1 MGSNRFFHD
10 RLRIF
15 HLQVLSGVYRAQYG
29 SRRSEDAGPAEPG
42 HCTHRPRNLCRGGS
56 GDSTLELRKELK
68 DRSALQTL
76 GPELLRG
83 GPDSDCGG
91 DHARKHL
98 APLRSL
104 RLIVRDWAA
113 SGSRTAIGQLTRQ
126 QSMHTV
132 MQFLQ
137 TTFSPL
143 VLIFTV
149 SNLAAMGLQVKMPD
163 VIVAFRNKKSLALI
177 FVWGW
182 VLGPA
187 VGYLI
192 TKALPLAEPYVI
204 VVLLM
209 SLAPCAP
216 FLQQMVGKAR
226 GDMGFAGALI
236 PLVAVGTVVLMPL
249 MAPLLIKGLTISTW
263 ALAKPLLLTILLP
276 LLLGAGIRHYA
287 ATGADKIF
295 PAVKGLALLSTLL
308 TIVWCLLIY
317 GRGMLNTAGELAL
330 LSMTLFMVG
339 MALITYRF
347 GFGMKQNQRSVMA
360 LGMGTRNVA
369 AVLAAALAIPNA
381 DPRIVVMTI
390 MWTLW
395 SVVLAAIAAKIFAKQ
410 AGGIAAG
417 AAA

>member
-1 MGSNRFFHD
+1 MN
-10 RLRIF
+10 
-15 HLQVLSGVYRAQYG
+15 A
-29 SRRSEDAGPAEPG
+29 
-42 HCTHRPRNLCRGGS
+42 
-56 GDSTLELRKELK
+56 
-68 DRSALQTL
+68 
-76 GPELLRG
+76 
-83 GPDSDCGG
+83 
-91 DHARKHL
+91 
-98 APLRSL
+98 
-104 RLIVRDWAA
+104 
-113 SGSRTAIGQLTRQ
+113 
-126 QSMHTV
+126 V
-132 MQFLQ
+132 MQFLEN
-137 TTFSPL
+137 TFSPL

-149 SNLAAMGLQVKMPD
+149 SNLAAMGLQVKMPE
-163 VIVAFRNKKSLALI
+163 VIVALRNRKPLALI

-182 VLGPA
+182 VLGP
-187 VGYLI
+187 VIGYLI
-192 TKALPLAEPYVI
+192 TKILPLAEPYV
-204 VVLLM
+204 VVVFLA

-226 GDMGFAGALI
+226 GDMSFAGALI

-276 LLLGAGIRHYA
+276 LIIGAAIRHFA
-287 ATGADKIF
+287 ATAATSVF

-308 TIVWCLLIY
+308 TIVWCIVIY
-317 GRGMLNTAGELAL
+317 GKGMLNTAGSFAL

-339 MALITYRF
+339 MGWITYQF

-395 SVVLAAIAAKIFAKQ
+395 SVVLAAIGAKIFAKDAGRAERAGQ
-410 AGGIAAG
+410 ASTAPTT
-417 AAA
+417 

>member
-1 MGSNRFFHD
+1 MN
-10 RLRIF
+10 
-15 HLQVLSGVYRAQYG
+15 
-29 SRRSEDAGPAEPG
+29 
-42 HCTHRPRNLCRGGS
+42 
-56 GDSTLELRKELK
+56 
-68 DRSALQTL
+68 
-76 GPELLRG
+76 
-83 GPDSDCGG
+83 
-91 DHARKHL
+91 
-98 APLRSL
+98 
-104 RLIVRDWAA
+104 
-113 SGSRTAIGQLTRQ
+113 TA
-126 QSMHTV
+126 

-149 SNLAAMGLQVKMPD
+149 SNLAAMGFQVKMPE
-163 VIVAFRNKKSLALI
+163 VIAALRNKKSLALI

-187 VGYLI
+187 FGYLI
-192 TKALPLAEPYVI
+192 TRVLPLAEPYVI
-204 VVLLM
+204 VVLLA

-276 LLLGAGIRHYA
+276 LMIGAAIRYYA
-287 ATGADKIF
+287 DTVATKIF
-295 PAVKGLALLSTLL
+295 PAVKLIAMLSTLT
-308 TIVWCLLIY
+308 TIVWCLVLY
-317 GRGMLNTAGELAL
+317 GRGMLDTAGELAL

-339 MALITYRF
+339 MGLITYRF
-347 GFGMKQNQRSVMA
+347 GFGLKQNQRSVMA

-381 DPRIVVMTI
+381 DPLIVTMTV

-395 SVVLAAIAAKIFAKQ
+395 SVVLAAIGARIFAKQ
-410 AGGIAAG
+410 AGEVGMGNVA
-417 AAA
+417 